1 MGSSPMR
8 SAIMTV
14 LSRYEPWGRISSGGM
29 SDVWLARHAALGL
42 PVIIKTLR
50 PEVAARVRDADEI
63 MRATARLMARLSA
76 PGIVRVL
83 DVGTDVIGGA
93 SHATPCLVE
102 EYIDGIDLGELDAR
116 RRAAL
121 GRPLPLWMVADLVAQ
136 AAEGLHAAHQVGVVH
151 RDIKPANLFADAAL
165 RVRVGDFGIAV
176 APREQRAFGPAG
188 TPLFMAPEQLVGG
201 TTDRRADVFSL
212 GATAYALRYGA
223 PPWADSGSLARG
235 DLDPI
240 FPAAAS
246 PEEAFF
252 QHLLRAAM
260 AKDPAH
266 RPASARHLTQQ
277 LRSLVLSA
285 RPTLACARLSPG
297 SYTIGGMRVSVEVG
311 NLAHAKVDGIISSAY
326 SEMRMDQGV
335 GLALKQAGGDAIEL
349 EAMRYGAQ
357 ALGECI
363 ETSAGA
369 LPCRSVLHAVGA
381 WNEVSCI
388 ARALMRA
395 LWLAETKTYRSIAL
409 PAIGTG
415 RGRVSL
421 ASSADTIAT
430 ALRTH
435 AELGGRLREA
445 RIVVVDEP
453 SFQVF
458 DETLAGILMGRDT
471 SDERVADG
479 VDHATAATAFSGEG
493 PHVIA

>member
-1 MGSSPMR
+1 
-8 SAIMTV
+8 MTV

-42 PVIIKTLR
+42 PVILKTLR
-50 PEVAARVRDADEI
+50 PELACRVRDADEI

-83 DVGTDVIGGA
+83 DVGSDVIGDA
-93 SHATPCLVE
+93 SQASPCLVE
-102 EYIDGIDLGELDAR
+102 EYVDGLDLGELDAR

-121 GRPLPLWMVADLVAQ
+121 GRPMPLWMVADLVAQ
-136 AAEGLHAAHQVGVVH
+136 AAEGLHAAHQLGVVH
-151 RDIKPANLFADAAL
+151 RDIKPANLFCDASL

-188 TPLFMAPEQLVGG
+188 TPLFMAPEQLMG
-201 TTDRRADVFSL
+201 TGTDRRADVFSL

-235 DLDPI
+235 DVDPA
-240 FPAAAS
+240 FSSPSS

-252 QHLLRAAM
+252 QHLLRSAM
-260 AKDPAH
+260 AKDPSA
-266 RPASARHLTQQ
+266 RPASARHLAGQ
-277 LRSLVLSA
+277 LRSLVLGS
-285 RPTLACARLSPG
+285 RPALACARLSPG
-297 SYTIGGMRVSVEVG
+297 SYVIGGMRVSVEVG
-311 NLAHAKVDGIISSAY
+311 NLAEAKVDGVISSAY

-335 GLALKQAGGDAIEL
+335 GLALKRAGGEVIEH
-349 EAMRYGAQ
+349 EATRYGAQ
-357 ALGECI
+357 ALGACI
-363 ETSAGA
+363 ETSAGT
-369 LPCRSVLHAVGA
+369 LPCRAVLHAVGA

-395 LWLAETKTYRSIAL
+395 LWMAEERTFRSIAL

-435 AELGGRLREA
+435 AELGGRLREV

-458 DETLAGILMGRDT
+458 DETLAGTLMGHEAEDESVLDT
-471 SDERVADG
+471 VNR
-479 VDHATAATAFSGEG
+479 ATAATAISLE
-493 PHVIA
+493 AQARA